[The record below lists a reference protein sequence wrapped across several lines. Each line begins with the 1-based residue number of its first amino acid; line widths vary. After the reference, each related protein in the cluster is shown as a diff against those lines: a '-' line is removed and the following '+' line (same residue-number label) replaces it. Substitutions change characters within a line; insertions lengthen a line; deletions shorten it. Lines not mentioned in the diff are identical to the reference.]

1 MALARGVG
9 IEKRPDVQRT
19 MRGAIANRT
28 MIYKFRSKAAGD
40 TLMLGPQG
48 DQFLRA
54 IGREP
59 APQGIIEPP
68 AMPGALAALQ
78 QAIERDEAARAQA
91 QANDVVREAEGQDPV
106 SLRRRLWPMVE
117 MIRRAQAADEPV
129 VWGV

>member
-1 MALARGVG
+1 MQELLA
-9 IEKRPDVQRT
+9 KP
-19 MRGAIANRT
+19 A

-48 DQFLRA
+48 NQFLRA

-59 APQGIIEPP
+59 SAKGIIEVA
-68 AMPGALAALQ
+68 AMPAALVALQ
-78 QAIERDEAARAQA
+78 QAIEQDDAARAQQPDDEA
-91 QANDVVREAEGQDPV
+91 VPQAAGQDPIA
-106 SLRRRLWPMVE
+106 LRRRLWPMVE

>member
-1 MALARGVG
+1 MVRAPPHGRTIHLLLARL
-9 IEKRPDVQRT
+9 
-19 MRGAIANRT
+19 T

-59 APQGIIEPP
+59 AAKGIIEVQ
-68 AMPGALAALQ
+68 AMAAVLASLQ
-78 QAIERDEAARAQA
+78 QAIDQDEAARAKGPQDDA
-91 QANDVVREAEGQDPV
+91 ALEAAGMDPV
-106 SLRRRLWPMVE
+106 SLRRRVWPMVE

>member
-1 MALARGVG
+1 MKRRQMVRTALPG
-9 IEKRPDVQRT
+9 RT
-19 MRGAIANRT
+19 MEGLLPTPA

-40 TLMLGPQG
+40 TVMLGPQG

-59 APQGIIEPP
+59 SAQGIIEVA
-68 AMPGALAALQ
+68 AMPAALTAMQ
-78 QAIERDEAARAQA
+78 QAIEQDDAARAQQPA
-91 QANDVVREAEGQDPV
+91 DEALLEAAGQDPIA
-106 SLRRRLWPMVE
+106 LRRRLWPMVE

>member
-1 MALARGVG
+1 
-9 IEKRPDVQRT
+9 
-19 MRGAIANRT
+19 

-40 TLMLGPQG
+40 TVMLGPQG

-59 APQGIIEPP
+59 SSQGIIEVA
-68 AMPGALAALQ
+68 AMPAALAALQ
-78 QAIERDEAARAQA
+78 QAIEQDDAAQAPRPDPDDEALL
-91 QANDVVREAEGQDPV
+91 EAAGQDPIP
-106 SLRRRLWPMVE
+106 LRRRLWPMVE

>member
-1 MALARGVG
+1 MVG
-9 IEKRPDVQRT
+9 FLRMP
-19 MRGAIANRT
+19 T

-40 TLMLGPQG
+40 TMMLGPQG

-59 APQGIIEPP
+59 SAQGIIEPA
-68 AMPGALAALQ
+68 AMPAALVALQ
-78 QAIERDEAARAQA
+78 QAIEQDDAARVLRPDDEALL
-91 QANDVVREAEGQDPV
+91 EAAGRDPIA
-106 SLRRRLWPMVE
+106 LRRRLWPMVE

>member
-1 MALARGVG
+1 MKRRQMVRTALPG
-9 IEKRPDVQRT
+9 RT
-19 MRGAIANRT
+19 MEGLLPKPA

-40 TLMLGPQG
+40 TVMLGPQG

-59 APQGIIEPP
+59 SAQGIIEVA
-68 AMPGALAALQ
+68 AMPAALTALQ
-78 QAIERDEAARAQA
+78 QAIEQDDAARAQQPA
-91 QANDVVREAEGQDPV
+91 DEALLEAAGQDPIA
-106 SLRRRLWPMVE
+106 LRRRLWPMVE

>member
-1 MALARGVG
+1 
-9 IEKRPDVQRT
+9 
-19 MRGAIANRT
+19 

-40 TLMLGPQG
+40 TVILGPQG

-59 APQGIIEPP
+59 STQGIIEPV
-68 AMPGALAALQ
+68 AMPAVLVALQ
-78 QAIERDEAARAQA
+78 QAIEQDDAARAPRP
-91 QANDVVREAEGQDPV
+91 DDEALLEAAGQDPIP
-106 SLRRRLWPMVE
+106 LRRRLWPMVE

>member
-1 MALARGVG
+1 
-9 IEKRPDVQRT
+9 
-19 MRGAIANRT
+19 
-28 MIYKFRSKAAGD
+28 MIYKFRSKATGD

-59 APQGIIEPP
+59 AAKGIIEVP
-68 AMPGALAALQ
+68 AMAAVLASLQ
-78 QAIERDEAARAQA
+78 QVIEQDDAARAQGPEEDA
-91 QANDVVREAEGQDPV
+91 ALESAGIDPV

>member
-1 MALARGVG
+1 MRAVGASPRG
-9 IEKRPDVQRT
+9 RT
-19 MRGAIANRT
+19 MAGLLAKTT

-40 TLMLGPQG
+40 TVMLGPQG

-59 APQGIIEPP
+59 ASKGILEVE
-68 AMPGALAALQ
+68 AMPAALAALQ
-78 QAIERDEAARAQA
+78 QAIEQDDAARAQ
-91 QANDVVREAEGQDPV
+91 QPEDEALLEAAGQDPIA
-106 SLRRRLWPMVE
+106 LRRRLWAMVE

>member
-1 MALARGVG
+1 MTRWRVARPALQA
-9 IEKRPDVQRT
+9 RT
-19 MRGAIANRT
+19 MEGLLHTPA

-40 TLMLGPQG
+40 TVMLGPQG

-59 APQGIIEPP
+59 SAQGIIEVA
-68 AMPGALAALQ
+68 AMPAVLVALQ
-78 QAIERDEAARAQA
+78 QAIEQDDAARAPRP
-91 QANDVVREAEGQDPV
+91 DDEALLEAAGQDPIA
-106 SLRRRLWPMVE
+106 LRRRLWPMVE

>member
-1 MALARGVG
+1 
-9 IEKRPDVQRT
+9 
-19 MRGAIANRT
+19 

-40 TLMLGPQG
+40 TVMLGPQG

-59 APQGIIEPP
+59 STKGIIEPA
-68 AMPGALAALQ
+68 AMPAVLVALQ
-78 QAIERDEAARAQA
+78 QAMEQDDAAQAPRPDPDDEALL
-91 QANDVVREAEGQDPV
+91 EAAGQDTIP
-106 SLRRRLWPMVE
+106 LRRRLWPMVE

>member
-1 MALARGVG
+1 MKRRQMVRTALPG
-9 IEKRPDVQRT
+9 RT
-19 MRGAIANRT
+19 MEGLLPTSA

-40 TLMLGPQG
+40 TVMLGPQG

-59 APQGIIEPP
+59 SAQGIIEVA
-68 AMPGALAALQ
+68 AMPAALTALQ
-78 QAIERDEAARAQA
+78 QAIEQDDAARAQ
-91 QANDVVREAEGQDPV
+91 QPANEALLEAAGQDPIA
-106 SLRRRLWPMVE
+106 LRRRLWPMVE

>member
-1 MALARGVG
+1 MMRRQMVRTALPG
-9 IEKRPDVQRT
+9 RT
-19 MRGAIANRT
+19 MEGLLPTPA

-40 TLMLGPQG
+40 TVMLGPQG

-59 APQGIIEPP
+59 SAQGIIEVA
-68 AMPGALAALQ
+68 AMPAALTALQ
-78 QAIERDEAARAQA
+78 QAIEQDAAARAQQPA
-91 QANDVVREAEGQDPV
+91 DEALLEAAGQDPIA
-106 SLRRRLWPMVE
+106 LRRRLWPMVE

>member
-1 MALARGVG
+1 MKRRQMVRTALPG
-9 IEKRPDVQRT
+9 RT
-19 MRGAIANRT
+19 MEGLLPTPA

-40 TLMLGPQG
+40 TVMLGPQG

-59 APQGIIEPP
+59 SAQGIIEVA
-68 AMPGALAALQ
+68 AMPAALTALQ
-78 QAIERDEAARAQA
+78 QAIEQDDAARAQQPA
-91 QANDVVREAEGQDPV
+91 DEALLEAAGQAPIA
-106 SLRRRLWPMVE
+106 LRRRLWPMVE

>member
-1 MALARGVG
+1 
-9 IEKRPDVQRT
+9 
-19 MRGAIANRT
+19 

-48 DQFLRA
+48 DLFLRS

-59 APQGIIEPP
+59 AGKGIIETA
-68 AMPGALAALQ
+68 AMPAALAALQ
-78 QAIERDEAARAQA
+78 QAIEQDEAARAQ
-91 QANDVVREAEGQDPV
+91 QLDDEALLEAAGQDPIP
-106 SLRRRLWPMVE
+106 LRRRLWPMVE

>member
-1 MALARGVG
+1 MTRWRVAWPA
-9 IEKRPDVQRT
+9 VQART
-19 MRGAIANRT
+19 MEGLLPMPA

-40 TLMLGPQG
+40 TVMLGPQG

-59 APQGIIEPP
+59 SAQGIIEAA
-68 AMPGALAALQ
+68 AMPAALTALQ
-78 QAIERDEAARAQA
+78 QAIEQDDAARAQQPA
-91 QANDVVREAEGQDPV
+91 DESLLEAAGQDPI

>member
-1 MALARGVG
+1 MTRWRVARPALQA
-9 IEKRPDVQRT
+9 RT
-19 MRGAIANRT
+19 MEGLLPTPA

-40 TLMLGPQG
+40 TVMLGPQG

-59 APQGIIEPP
+59 SAQGIIEVA
-68 AMPGALAALQ
+68 AMPAALTALQ
-78 QAIERDEAARAQA
+78 QAIEQDDAARAQQPA
-91 QANDVVREAEGQDPV
+91 DEALLEAAGQDPIA
-106 SLRRRLWPMVE
+106 LRRRLWPMVE

>member
-1 MALARGVG
+1 MKRRQMVRTALPG
-9 IEKRPDVQRT
+9 RT
-19 MRGAIANRT
+19 MEGLLPTPA

-40 TLMLGPQG
+40 TVMLGPQG

-59 APQGIIEPP
+59 SAQGIIEVA
-68 AMPGALAALQ
+68 AMPAALTALQ
-78 QAIERDEAARAQA
+78 QAIEEDDAARAQQPA
-91 QANDVVREAEGQDPV
+91 DEALLEAAGQDPIA
-106 SLRRRLWPMVE
+106 LRRRLWPMVE